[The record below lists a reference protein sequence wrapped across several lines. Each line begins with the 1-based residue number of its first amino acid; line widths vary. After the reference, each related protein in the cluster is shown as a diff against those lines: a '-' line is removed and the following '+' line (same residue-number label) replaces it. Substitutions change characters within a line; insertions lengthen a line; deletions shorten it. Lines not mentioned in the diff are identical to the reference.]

1 MTPLLL
7 GVGGAAILTI
17 LATWLP
23 SACWNQEGPVR
34 RLLTLTGQRRWR
46 HACSINQEL
55 LRNLDD
61 SCPEN
66 DAATGS
72 KDIRLAACA
81 LLLELANA
89 DDEFTD
95 DERQHLESAVRR
107 QFGLDATRGR
117 DSCWSSRRRQREEA
131 VDLWQFTNLIAENYS
146 TGQKMVLAEIM
157 WGLVYS
163 DGDLASKEDY
173 LMRKICNLLR
183 LEPGYLAEA
192 GSELGHSG
200 RYGSGVTPGSQ
211 PGIFPLN
218 ERPTPKAPTMRD
230 LVPGGYSSPTRSS
243 GPWWV
248 WLPSARMPWRSSC
261 RSAWGSW
268 SWSR

>member
-1 MTPLLL
+1 MLNAIKNFFSSSMTPSSESPDPS
-7 GVGGAAILTI
+7 GA
-17 LATWLP
+17 
-23 SACWNQEGPVR
+23 
-34 RLLTLTGQRRWR
+34 
-46 HACSINQEL
+46 
-55 LRNLDD
+55 
-61 SCPEN
+61 
-66 DAATGS
+66 

-107 QFGLDATRGR
+107 QFGLDADEAEKLLELAQKER
-117 DSCWSSRRRQREEA
+117 DQA

-192 GSELGHSG
+192 RKRYAAGS
-200 RYGSGVTPGSQ
+200 
-211 PGIFPLN
+211 
-218 ERPTPKAPTMRD
+218 
-230 LVPGGYSSPTRSS
+230 
-243 GPWWV
+243 
-248 WLPSARMPWRSSC
+248 
-261 RSAWGSW
+261 
-268 SWSR
+268 

>member
-1 MTPLLL
+1 MLNSIKKFFSSSMSPAPETDQKE
-7 GVGGAAILTI
+7 AA
-17 LATWLP
+17 
-23 SACWNQEGPVR
+23 
-34 RLLTLTGQRRWR
+34 
-46 HACSINQEL
+46 
-55 LRNLDD
+55 
-61 SCPEN
+61 
-66 DAATGS
+66 

-107 QFGLDATRGR
+107 QFGLGATEAE
-117 DSCWSSRRRQREEA
+117 QLLELAQQAREEA

-163 DGDLASKEDY
+163 DGDLANKEDY

-192 GSELGHSG
+192 RE
-200 RYGSGVTPGSQ
+200 RY
-211 PGIFPLN
+211 
-218 ERPTPKAPTMRD
+218 MR
-230 LVPGGYSSPTRSS
+230 GGE
-243 GPWWV
+243 G
-248 WLPSARMPWRSSC
+248 
-261 RSAWGSW
+261 
-268 SWSR
+268 